1 MVFPILGLMYNKGH
15 LAAYTE
21 YLGMQRDR
29 CVIWL
34 ISWKEKNEWQEHP
47 FASKLLRTNDGAIQ
61 RSRLLFRIC

>member
-1 MVFPILGLMYNKGH
+1 MVFPILGLMYNKGQ
-15 LAAYTE
+15 LPAYTE

-47 FASKLLRTNDGAIQ
+47 FAS
-61 RSRLLFRIC
+61 